1 MEIRKSREKKTFPCS
16 RSFKIIC
23 AKLTLAMVSLGTDGI
38 HPQVLRKMANVI
50 AKPHSIILERSQ
62 SAGDLP
68 EDWRKV
74 NVTSVFKKGREGGP
88 KKI

>member
-1 MEIRKSREKKTFPCS
+1 
-16 RSFKIIC
+16 
-23 AKLTLAMVSLGTDGI
+23 MVSLGTDGI

-74 NVTSVFKKGREGGP
+74 NVTSVFKKGREGGSR
-88 KKI
+88 KI